1 MGALVMT
8 RYMGALSAS
17 VASMLLLG
25 CATVRTADNAHVGS
39 PKVYGGTR
47 LNIAALGSDEE
58 ALERFKRYDIEP
70 PAHPVVDLPLSL
82 VGDTLLLPFSIWYT
96 ATEPLVGRQ

>member
-1 MGALVMT
+1 MIRHL
-8 RYMGALSAS
+8 
-17 VASMLLLG
+17 VASTAAVASILLLG

-47 LNIAALGSDEE
+47 LNIAALRSNEE
-58 ALERFKRYDIEP
+58 ALARFERFNIEP
-70 PAHPVVDLPLSL
+70 PEHPAVDLPLSFF
-82 VGDTLLLPFSIWYT
+82 GDTLLLPFSIWYT